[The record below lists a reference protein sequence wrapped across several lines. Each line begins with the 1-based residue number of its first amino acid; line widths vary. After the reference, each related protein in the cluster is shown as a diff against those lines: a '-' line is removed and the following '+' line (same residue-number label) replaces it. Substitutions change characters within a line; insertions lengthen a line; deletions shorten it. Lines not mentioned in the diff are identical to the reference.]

1 MRFVA
6 TTLLCCVVYIAAM
19 VVVPSPIRAAQTSA
33 FERSTTATV
42 TAPHAIKVTQS
53 AAPGSRSLGVLQ
65 PGDRVLVEGRD
76 DKATWLYVESTVGS
90 GYVAASTVT
99 VERSL
104 DAVPVVVGDL
114 PTPTLPEAAPVDDA
128 ARFPILPEVS
138 DFTRTIYQRG
148 QAAGVHADVF
158 TKVGDCMTADNLYFL
173 GKFGSGDYQLG
184 NYDNLQEVI
193 SYYSQTPVAGSQE
206 NSFVW
211 RSQAALTGFNA
222 ASVEDANWTDP
233 KVCKANETPLT
244 CEYRL
249 SKPGIAI
256 IMFGT
261 NDISALTSRQFDFF
275 LPLVVH
281 DTITHGTIPLLS
293 TFPGSPVY
301 EKKSHQFNQII
312 FQVARDY
319 DVPVMNLWLAIQ
331 PLPGNGR
338 NAESAYLTRPP
349 NTEVATFTDANLR
362 YGYTM
367 RNLVTLQA
375 LDTVWSGVIHRIIGA
390 EAPAFTARETA
401 PPPLWV
407 HFKIVRQA
415 A

>member
-1 MRFVA
+1 MRFIVSIM
-6 TTLLCCVVYIAAM
+6 LCGLIGAA
-19 VVVPSPIRAAQTSA
+19 VPTSSPVRAAQTSA
-33 FERSTTATV
+33 FERSTTATIK
-42 TAPHAIKVTQS
+42 APHAIKVTRTS
-53 AAPGSRSLGVLQ
+53 TPGSRALGVLQ
-65 PGDRVLVEGRD
+65 PGDRVLVEGRNE
-76 DKATWLYVESTVGS
+76 KATWLYVESTAGS
-90 GYVAASTVT
+90 GYVAASAVAA
-99 VERSL
+99 EGNL
-104 DAVPVVVGDL
+104 DAVPVVAGDL

-128 ARFPILPEVS
+128 AKFPILPEVG
-138 DFTRTIYQRG
+138 DFTRAIYRRG
-148 QAAGVHADVF
+148 QVAGVHADVF
-158 TKVGDCMTADNLYFL
+158 TKIGDCMTADNSYFL

-184 NYDNLQEVI
+184 KFGNLQDVI
-193 SYYSQTPVAGSQE
+193 SFYSQTPIRGSQD

-233 KVCKANETPLT
+233 KVCKAGETPLT

-261 NDISALTSRQFDFF
+261 NDISALTSPQFDFF
-275 LPLVVH
+275 LRLVVH

-349 NTEVATFTDANLR
+349 NTEVATFTDTNLR

-375 LDTVWSGVIHRIIGA
+375 LDIVWRGVI
-390 EAPAFTARETA
+390 
-401 PPPLWV
+401 
-407 HFKIVRQA
+407 Q
-415 A
+415 

>member
-1 MRFVA
+1 MKLALVVII
-6 TTLLCCVVYIAAM
+6 CCLVCSA
-19 VVVPSPIRAAQTSA
+19 VPTASPIRAANTSA
-33 FERSTTATV
+33 FERSTTATI
-42 TAPHAIKVTQS
+42 TATRPIKVTRTS
-53 AAPGSRSLGVLQ
+53 APGSRSLGALQ

-76 DKATWLYVESTVGS
+76 DKGTWLYVDSTVGA
-90 GYVAASTVT
+90 GYLSASAVAAES
-99 VERSL
+99 SL
-104 DAVPVVVGDL
+104 DAVPIVAGDL
-114 PTPTLPEAAPVDDA
+114 HAPTLPEAAPVADPVK
-128 ARFPILPEVS
+128 FPILPDVS

-158 TKVGDCMTADNLYFL
+158 TKIGDCMTADNLYFL

-184 NYDNLQEVI
+184 KYGDLQDVI
-193 SYYSQTPVAGSQE
+193 SYYSQSPVAGSKD

-233 KVCKANETPLT
+233 KLCKANETPLT

-249 SKPGIAI
+249 SKPSIAI

-261 NDISALTSRQFDFF
+261 NDISALTSPQFDFF
-275 LPLVVH
+275 LRLVVH

-301 EKKSHQFNQII
+301 EKKSNQFNQVI

-319 DVPVMNLWLAIQ
+319 DVPVVNLWLAIQ

-349 NTEVATFTDANLR
+349 NTEVATFTDTNLR

-375 LDTVWSGVIHRIIGA
+375 LDIVWRGVMR
-390 EAPAFTARETA
+390 
-401 PPPLWV
+401 
-407 HFKIVRQA
+407 
-415 A
+415 